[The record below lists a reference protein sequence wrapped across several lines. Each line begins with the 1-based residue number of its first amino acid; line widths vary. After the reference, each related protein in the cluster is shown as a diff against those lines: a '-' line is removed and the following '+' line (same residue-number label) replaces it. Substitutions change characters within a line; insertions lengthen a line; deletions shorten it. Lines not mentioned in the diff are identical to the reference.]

1 MTNSRKKIHDFE
13 MSYFSRQNSLKR
25 KFRFLSSDEMMIQI
39 FPAVDMAA
47 SDWLLVRLK
56 TTNQVAP
63 HAALAT

>member
-1 MTNSRKKIHDFE
+1 

-47 SDWLLVRLK
+47 SDWLLARLK